1 MGIFF
6 PSKAERDAVR
16 EDYRLRHAT
25 VTGVV
30 TPAVAVLT
38 RNVAWFLNGG
48 IDTLTPDAQ
57 DDAIANFDAAS
68 DALTDAEPNGCIT
81 ARHRPAWSR
90 AADDARALLA
100 EKRLSTLQ
108 RATLVED
115 LDRIEAV
122 LNGIPATA

>member
-1 MGIFF
+1 
-6 PSKAERDAVR
+6 VR

-57 DDAIANFDAAS
+57 DDAIAKFDAAS
-68 DALTDAEPNGCIT
+68 DALTDAE
-81 ARHRPAWSR
+81 
-90 AADDARALLA
+90 
-100 EKRLSTLQ
+100 
-108 RATLVED
+108 RATYKEWMDITLAKMRHDNPVGFNKF
-115 LDRIEAV
+115 LSAARGYEAGK
-122 LNGIPATA
+122 LLSRQ